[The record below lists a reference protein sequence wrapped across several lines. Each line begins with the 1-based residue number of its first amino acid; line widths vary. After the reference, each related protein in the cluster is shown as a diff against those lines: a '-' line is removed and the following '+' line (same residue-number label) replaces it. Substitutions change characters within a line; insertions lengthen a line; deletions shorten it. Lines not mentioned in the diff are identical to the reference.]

1 MQSLL
6 APQQY
11 IIRVIDELYWAISY
25 AKSIRGY
32 MYIICVVTD
41 KKKLENENI
50 MVFSFKGRFGVCQL
64 W

>member
-1 MQSLL
+1 MQTLL

-32 MYIICVVTD
+32 MYMYIICVVTD
-41 KKKLENENI
+41 KKTGK
-50 MVFSFKGRFGVCQL
+50 
-64 W
+64 

>member
-11 IIRVIDELYWAISY
+11 IIRVIDELYCAISY

-41 KKKLENENI
+41 KKNWKMKI
-50 MVFSFKGRFGVCQL
+50 
-64 W
+64 

>member
-11 IIRVIDELYWAISY
+11 IICVIDELYWAISY

-41 KKKLENENI
+41 KKTGK
-50 MVFSFKGRFGVCQL
+50 
-64 W
+64 

>member
-11 IIRVIDELYWAISY
+11 IIRVIDELYWAKSY

-32 MYIICVVTD
+32 MYIIL
-41 KKKLENENI
+41 KLENENI